1 VRLWTPVRLWIPRQR
16 FFFESSKAKALDSS
30 EALDS
35 GEALDSS
42 KALDFNVLFGLK
54 NMILSKH
61 FVFIHFP
68 KTGGSFVRAVCQ
80 EYAPADWKVQMI
92 DEHPTIRDIPNAYQ
106 SLPKLGFVRNPYSWY
121 VSGYSYLRERADNKA
136 FNKISNHGEKN
147 FKSTILAILNLDM
160 DDFEPGAIGGYSWH
174 VKNLFG
180 DDLQALRIGK
190 FEELRHELLRIM
202 NSVVMLPESF
212 VKAVQTYPAVNVS
225 QHDHYRT
232 YYDDEL
238 REIIAEKDRWIF
250 EQFGYEF

>member
-1 VRLWTPVRLWIPRQR
+1 
-16 FFFESSKAKALDSS
+16 
-30 EALDS
+30 
-35 GEALDSS
+35 
-42 KALDFNVLFGLK
+42 
-54 NMILSKH
+54 MILSKH
-61 FVFIHFP
+61 FVFIHLP

-80 EYAPADWKVQMI
+80 EYAPADWKVQI
-92 DEHPTIRDIPNAYQ
+92 LDGHPNLHEIPKAYQ
-106 SLPKLGFVRNPYSWY
+106 SLEKLCFIRNPYSWY
-121 VSGYSYLRERADNKA
+121 VSSYAYLQKHSQKMFD
-136 FNKISNHGEKN
+136 KISNQGIRDFKNTLLAVLELEKDP
-147 FKSTILAILNLDM
+147 A
-160 DDFEPGAIGGYSWH
+160 EPIGGYSWH
-174 VKNLFG
+174 IKQMFG
-180 DDLQALRIGK
+180 DDFLQVLRIGK